1 MITLEKEKVTINPD
15 IKVIKRD
22 GRMVVFDS
30 SKIYEAILKASE
42 AITPITPLIEAKLEG
57 IANRIVAEINP
68 KHSRARVARS
78 KRVCYRSRIY

>member
-42 AITPITPLIEAKLEG
+42 AITPITPLIEAKLEELPTVLLLKSMTASLK
-57 IANRIVAEINP
+57 I
-68 KHSRARVARS
+68 S
-78 KRVCYRSRIY
+78 KYMKSKA